1 MTEEWE
7 YILIYLVVYVPCSVI
22 YFPLVHC
29 LTPTQLV
36 TTIHFFVCNVSSP
49 IYPKKK
55 NVAGKLACPSQ
66 MARNE
71 EKQLGKLNRL
81 WLQKER
87 DEGRIKDVHEPR
99 PKLSTLNSASSIK
112 KWIPSIKNEIEYYL
126 QQSQLS
132 HYPERKIAEFQLSIQ
147 GLEKEYKRFI
157 CKLQALDPTCKH
169 QPWSPRAYTKRSSD
183 TRISP
188 NTAKKPRGLQ
198 SCDLSRPV
206 GGAQSNWVVKRTG
219 SDATSASENKVH
231 FHQSGTFLST
241 FPVDLT
247 NPSPE
252 STNPDQDQP
261 LNFDRTRL
269 AVVLAGSRGPLQPGS
284 SHTQSLARVL
294 LSGLPNLH
302 SSPLGRAI
310 AAQDRDNTGAERRD
324 STGAGGA
331 HSTVNDEKSTGHVLG
346 LGCYSSS
353 DDEADT

>member
-1 MTEEWE
+1 
-7 YILIYLVVYVPCSVI
+7 
-22 YFPLVHC
+22 
-29 LTPTQLV
+29 
-36 TTIHFFVCNVSSP
+36 
-49 IYPKKK
+49 
-55 NVAGKLACPSQ
+55 

-87 DEGRIKDVHEPR
+87 DEGHIKDVHEHR

-112 KWIPSIKNEIEYYL
+112 KWIPSIKSEIEYYL

-132 HYPERKIAEFQLSIQ
+132 HYPERKIAAFQLSIQ

-169 QPWSPRAYTKRSSD
+169 QPWTPRAYTKRRAD
-183 TRISP
+183 THISP
-188 NTAKKPRGLQ
+188 NTAKKSRGLQ

-206 GGAQSNWVVKRTG
+206 DGAQSNWVVERTG
-219 SDATSASENKVH
+219 SDATSASENQVH
-231 FHQSGTFLST
+231 FHQSGTFLSP

-247 NPSPE
+247 NPSPAASE

-261 LNFDRTRL
+261 LTFDRTRL

-310 AAQDRDNTGAERRD
+310 AAQDRDNTRGERLD
-324 STGAGGA
+324 STGTGGA
-331 HSTVNDEKSTGHVLG
+331 HSTINDEKSIGHVLG

>member
-1 MTEEWE
+1 
-7 YILIYLVVYVPCSVI
+7 
-22 YFPLVHC
+22 
-29 LTPTQLV
+29 
-36 TTIHFFVCNVSSP
+36 
-49 IYPKKK
+49 
-55 NVAGKLACPSQ
+55 

-99 PKLSTLNSASSIK
+99 PKLSTLSSASSIK

-157 CKLQALDPTCKH
+157 CKLKALDPTCKH
-169 QPWSPRAYTKRSSD
+169 QPWTPRAYTKRSAD
-183 TRISP
+183 THISP
-188 NTAKKPRGLQ
+188 NTGNSWFLSSVAKKPRGLQ

-206 GGAQSNWVVKRTG
+206 GGAQSNWVVERTG
-219 SDATSASENKVH
+219 SEATSASENKVH
-231 FHQSGTFLST
+231 FHQSGTFLSP

-261 LNFDRTRL
+261 LTFDRTRL

-310 AAQDRDNTGAERRD
+310 AAQDRDNTGGERLD

-331 HSTVNDEKSTGHVLG
+331 HSIINDEKSTGHVLG

-353 DDEADT
+353 DDEDNT